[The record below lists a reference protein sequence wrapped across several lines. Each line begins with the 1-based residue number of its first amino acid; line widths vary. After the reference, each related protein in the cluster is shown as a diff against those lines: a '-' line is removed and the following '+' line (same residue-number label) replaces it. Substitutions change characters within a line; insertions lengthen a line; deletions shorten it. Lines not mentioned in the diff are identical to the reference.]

1 MVAGILVKVVLAGI
15 LATTNKMYF
24 LKEKEIYMCL
34 IGFYYALHKIERL
47 LQVNTNNFK

>member
-15 LATTNKMYF
+15 LATTNKIRF

-34 IGFYYALHKIERL
+34 IGS
-47 LQVNTNNFK
+47 